1 MVKLAPAR
9 VAAFLQRPDRE
20 ICAVLLYGPDAGLVR
35 ERADTLA
42 RTVCPELTDPFRI
55 ADLTGAALAA
65 DPARLADEAA
75 QLSLTGGRRVVRVR
89 AAADGL
95 SRLFAGVLDAGEAAD
110 GALIVAE
117 AGELAASSALRRVF
131 EGSPRAAAIG
141 CYPDN
146 LRDRAAVIRDSLAA
160 HHVTASRDATQY
172 LAEHL
177 GGDRLLTRSEL
188 DKLALYAG
196 DGGRVELED
205 ARHSVGDSAALEL
218 DDAVM
223 AAAEGDM
230 ARLDRVLDRVFQEGE
245 TPVAVVRAL
254 LRHLHR
260 LHALAARMGGG
271 ASVDEVLRSARPPI
285 FFKHQDSVKRQL
297 ARWNEARLRTALDR
311 LAQAEIGMKTTGLP
325 AATLCRQAMLAVAL
339 APPGGPSPA
348 SLRSAPSPAL
358 RERGDPAC

>member
-9 VAAFLQRPDRE
+9 VGAFLQHPAPE

-35 ERADTLA
+35 ERADTLT
-42 RTVCPELTDPFRI
+42 RTVCTDLGDPFRI
-55 ADLTGAALAA
+55 AELTGAALAA
-65 DPARLADEAA
+65 DPARLADETA
-75 QLSLTGGRRVVRVR
+75 QLSLTGERRVVRVR
-89 AAADGL
+89 SAADAL
-95 SRLFAGVLDAGEAAD
+95 SRLFAGVLEAIAGATATAD
-110 GALIVAE
+110 GPLIVAE
-117 AGELAASSALRRVF
+117 AGELAASSALRRIF

-172 LAEHL
+172 LVEHL

-218 DDAVM
+218 DDLVM
-223 AAAEGDM
+223 AAAEGDVV
-230 ARLDRVLDRVFQEGE
+230 RLERVLDRVFQEGE

-260 LHALAARMGGG
+260 LHALAARLGSG
-271 ASVDEVLRSARPPI
+271 AALDEVLRNARPPI

-297 ARWNEARLRTALDR
+297 ARWSEAGLRVTLDR
-311 LAQAEIGMKTTGLP
+311 LTQAEIGMKTTGLP
-325 AATLCRQAMLAVAL
+325 AAALCRQAMLAVAL
-339 APPGGPSPA
+339 IARPG
-348 SLRSAPSPAL
+348 
-358 RERGDPAC
+358 